1 MSSEEFNAQQI
12 RLHAANMGRNLWRN
26 NVGACQDQTGRLIRY
41 GLVNDSKEMNERI
54 KSSDWIGITPII
66 IMPYM
71 VGRRIGVFTA
81 VETKRG
87 GWHLTPGD
95 KRGHAQAAFH
105 DIVRADG
112 GFAGFAQSVDDY
124 ERIIRI

>member
-87 GWHLTPGD
+87 GWYLTPGD

-112 GFAGFAQSVDDY
+112 GLAGFAQSVDDY